1 MAEKYT
7 IFGGRDYH
15 EMRLGHPAVKH
26 SLKSRTDAIV
36 KGIRELYPQGV
47 NKLLDIGGADGLM
60 ACGFKDQIPEIGSI
74 YAVDLDIQLLQH
86 NPFTSVL
93 ADSCHLPFANNCID
107 VITAAAIIEH
117 MDNPRAFIQECFRVL
132 RPNGALFITCPAP
145 FFDWLATKVGY
156 LKDSGHLARYSLA
169 DLRFLC
175 GQAQFNVVFSR
186 KFMPSPISLPYGIA
200 IESAMK
206 SMGLSFLF
214 LNQIIGVVKLPK
226 EC

>member
-26 SLKSRTDAIV
+26 SLKSRTNAIV
-36 KGIRELYPQGV
+36 RGIRELYPQGV
-47 NKLLDIGGADGLM
+47 NNLLDIGGADGLM
-60 ACGFKDQIPEIGSI
+60 TCGFKDQIPEIGSI
-74 YAVDLDIQLLQH
+74 YAVDLDIKLLQH

-93 ADSCHLPFANNCID
+93 AVSCHLPFANNSID

-117 MDNPRAFIQECFRVL
+117 MDFPMPFLQECFRVL
-132 RPNGALFITCPAP
+132 KPNGAIFITCPSP

-156 LKDSGHLARYSLA
+156 LKDSGHVARYSLA
-169 DLRFLC
+169 DLRSLC
-175 GQAQFNVVFSR
+175 ELAQFDVVFSR
-186 KFMPSPISLPYGIA
+186 KFMPSPISLPFGIF

-214 LNQIIGVVKLPK
+214 LNQIIGAVKLPK
-226 EC
+226 DR